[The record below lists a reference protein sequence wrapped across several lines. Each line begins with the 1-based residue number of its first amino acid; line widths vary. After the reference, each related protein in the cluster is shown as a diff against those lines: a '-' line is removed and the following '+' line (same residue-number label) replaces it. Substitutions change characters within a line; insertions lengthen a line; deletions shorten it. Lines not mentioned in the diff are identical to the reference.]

1 MLKLVSFLLWLLAAS
16 LTLAGIAAGAERSMP
31 LCFVVLHVLYS
42 LMAAGTAALAI
53 SISLYEP
60 KP

>member
-1 MLKLVSFLLWLLAAS
+1 MLKLVSFLLWILAAALTLTGLAAS
-16 LTLAGIAAGAERSMP
+16 AEPSMP
-31 LCFVVLHVLYS
+31 LCFDLLYS
-42 LMAAGTAALAI
+42 IMAASTAALAI